1 MVAPG
6 GHVIILSIS
15 TGQDTCFPKQPGAAI
30 GVRPNSILHDQM
42 RREIAMPID
51 MDSIKDQEVVLW
63 DNSVIRLSR
72 FWEEGPLVLVFL
84 RHYG

>member
-1 MVAPG
+1 
-6 GHVIILSIS
+6 
-15 TGQDTCFPKQPGAAI
+15 
-30 GVRPNSILHDQM
+30 M

-63 DNSVIRLSR
+63 DETVTRISR

>member
-1 MVAPG
+1 
-6 GHVIILSIS
+6 
-15 TGQDTCFPKQPGAAI
+15 
-30 GVRPNSILHDQM
+30 
-42 RREIAMPID
+42 MPID

-63 DNSVIRLSR
+63 DETVTLISR

>member
-1 MVAPG
+1 MDRTRVFQNSRDV
-6 GHVIILSIS
+6 HR
-15 TGQDTCFPKQPGAAI
+15 
-30 GVRPNSILHDQM
+30 VRRNPIFQDQM

-63 DNSVIRLSR
+63 DNAVTRISR
-72 FWEEGPLVLVFL
+72 FWQEGPLVLVFL